1 MMEALETLEREF
13 PVLIEL
19 PVAWGE
25 MDAMGHVNNVVYF
38 RYFESARLAYFE
50 RVGFLAEMKRSG
62 IGPILRSTR
71 CDFRQALTYPDRV
84 WVGASAGELGEDR
97 FVMRYRIV
105 SESSTRVAAEG
116 DGLVVAYDY
125 RALKKAPLP
134 EAIRENIESV
144 EATRGG

>member
-1 MMEALETLEREF
+1 MMEALQTLEREF
-13 PVLIEL
+13 PVVIEL

-84 WVGASAGELGEDR
+84 WIGASAGELGDDR

-134 EAIRENIESV
+134 EAIREKIESL

>member
-97 FVMRYRIV
+97 FVMRYPIV

-125 RALKKAPLP
+125 RALKKALLP

>member
-1 MMEALETLEREF
+1 MMEALQTLEREF
-13 PVLIEL
+13 PVVIEL

-84 WVGASAGELGEDR
+84 WIGASAGELGDDR

-134 EAIRENIESV
+134 EAIREKIESL
-144 EATRGG
+144 EATRGD

>member
-50 RVGFLAEMKRSG
+50 HVGFLAEMKRSG